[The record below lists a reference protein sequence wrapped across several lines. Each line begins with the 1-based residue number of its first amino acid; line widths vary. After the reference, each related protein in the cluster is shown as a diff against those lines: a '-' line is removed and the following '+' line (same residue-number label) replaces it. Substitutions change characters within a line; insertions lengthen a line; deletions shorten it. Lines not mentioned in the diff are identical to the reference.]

1 MWCISE
7 ITPEFRKRMYNILEL
22 YTRPYDPKR
31 PVIGFDEKPK
41 QLLED
46 QIKSIPM
53 KPGHP
58 KKCDHQYIR
67 RGHANIYMA
76 VEFKAG
82 KRTTR
87 VTSKR
92 GKKDF
97 AKFLK
102 HLVDKVYPNVEQ
114 LQLVL
119 DNLNIHKISTIYDV
133 YPPEEAKRIIDKIE
147 FHYTPVHASWLNVAE
162 IEIGVMD
169 IECTKG
175 RIPSKELLREEVMAW
190 TKLRNKYKKK
200 INWKFTKEKAD
211 NKLSKYYVT

>member
-1 MWCISE
+1 
-7 ITPEFRKRMYNILEL
+7 MYNILDL
-22 YTRPYDPKR
+22 YAQPYNPQR

-46 QIKSIPM
+46 RKKSIPM
-53 KPGHP
+53 KPGKP

-67 RGHANIYMA
+67 RGYANIYMA
-76 VEFKAG
+76 VEFKVG

-97 AKFLK
+97 AKFVK
-102 HLVDKVYPNVEQ
+102 HLVDKVYPHADQ

-119 DNLNIHKISTIYDV
+119 DNLNIHKKSTLYDIY
-133 YPPEEAKRIIDKIE
+133 PTEEAKRIIDKVE

-169 IECTKG
+169 IECTKR
-175 RIPSKELLREEVMAW
+175 RIPFKEMLRQEVMAW
-190 TKLRNKYKKK
+190 TKLRNKNKNK

-211 NKLSKYYVT
+211 KKLSKYYVT